1 MNFKKMIKTVSFLAV
16 FGMVGFALG
25 TLTLLYPVRWAVNFA
40 QEHQTS
46 KSLENTY
53 VYIIIGLFVLMS
65 LILAIYLHDRI
76 FKSKYRIVGVLV
88 YLVVIA
94 CFCAAL
100 YYWLNPGRF
109 QQALISESVET
120 SGGVSFYF
128 GSYPDEGLMRQLK
141 ADGFSG
147 IISLLHPAVVPFEP
161 KLLGDEKALAE
172 KVGIALYSAPMLP
185 WVSKNEEALNTILQ
199 IADTAKG
206 KYFVHCY
213 LGVDRTNLVKNLVNN
228 RFPQAQI
235 VNRLTKG
242 ARKLDTIPF
251 FERGNIIK
259 LDKNVFLTPYP
270 TDEEFVSFVLSGEIK
285 TVVSLLDPTNP
296 ADTIWIRKEEDLMKT
311 YLQPYVNIP
320 INLNQSEGEISQLL
334 SKIVAL
340 QKPVLVHAYND
351 KSPGVKELI
360 KLYPVLKAQSGLDSL
375 KQNEKY

>member
-16 FGMVGFALG
+16 IGMVGFVLS
-25 TLTLLYPVRWAVNFA
+25 TLALLYPVRWAVNFA
-40 QEHQTS
+40 RGQQAS

-53 VYIIIGLFVLMS
+53 VYIVIGLLVLMS

-76 FKSKYRIVGVLV
+76 FKSKYRIISVFI

-94 CFCAAL
+94 SFCGAL
-100 YYWLNPGRF
+100 YYWLNPGSF

-120 SGGVSFYF
+120 SAGVSFYF
-128 GSYPDEGLMRQLK
+128 GSYPDEGLMRRLK
-141 ADGFSG
+141 ADDFSG

-161 KLLGDEKALAE
+161 KLLSDEKALAQ
-172 KVGIALYSAPMLP
+172 KVGIAVYSAPMLP

-213 LGVDRTNLVKNLVNN
+213 LGVDRTNLVKTLINN

-235 VNRLTKG
+235 VNQLAKG
-242 ARKLDTIPF
+242 ARKLDTIAF
-251 FERGNIIK
+251 FERGNIVQLEK
-259 LDKNVFLTPYP
+259 SVFLTPYP
-270 TDEEFVSFVLSGEIK
+270 TDEEFISFVLNGEIK

-296 ADTIWIRKEEDLMKT
+296 SDTTWIRKEEDLMNT
-311 YLQPYVNIP
+311 YNQHYVNIP
-320 INLNQSEGEISQLL
+320 INLRQSEEEISQLL

-340 QKPVLVHAYND
+340 HKPVLVHAYND
-351 KSPGVKELI
+351 KSPGVRELI
-360 KLYPVLKAQSGLDSL
+360 KLYPALKAQDHPDSL
-375 KQNEKY
+375 LINEKN